1 MYSATW
7 VAWLLFILLILQVI
21 NQSTQNNLVVVLRN
35 VFSRSERFYTNQTRN
50 WMNEIVSTIFS
61 IGVLGLG
68 VYILVNQ
75 SAVIRFLTY
84 LQVLGIVSLVYF
96 LQLLL
101 VHGVGYVFLS
111 PKKKANTIE
120 QYRGIRTIIPL
131 LLYPILLLAINCHN
145 MMVINVLCMLIAL
158 IFVGLLLAKS
168 WVFFSQNMR
177 SILYMLLY
185 IVYLE
190 VMPLAIIVFWV
201 QKVVVM

>member
-96 LQLLL
+96 LQ
-101 VHGVGYVFLS
+101 
-111 PKKKANTIE
+111 
-120 QYRGIRTIIPL
+120 
-131 LLYPILLLAINCHN
+131 
-145 MMVINVLCMLIAL
+145 
-158 IFVGLLLAKS
+158 
-168 WVFFSQNMR
+168 
-177 SILYMLLY
+177 
-185 IVYLE
+185 
-190 VMPLAIIVFWV
+190 
-201 QKVVVM
+201 

>member
-75 SAVIRFLTY
+75 SVVIRFLTY

-120 QYRGIRTIIPL
+120 QYRGIRTIVPL

-168 WVFFSQNMR
+168 WVLFSQNMR